1 MKTMA
6 THRIRERDPE
16 GRIVQH
22 LRSVDTLERLY
33 DSGAID
39 DVLLEAGRSFERS
52 FRLAALDPLRAASM
66 ERVVGSGGL
75 DSGDTRLEARRR
87 VARALA
93 ALGGT
98 ASPAGS
104 CTWHVLGL
112 GETLR
117 AWALGRGWRGH
128 PVRQEAAQGILVAAL
143 GVIAAHYGLT
153 CWERRRPENIRA
165 TRSDRTTLDDR
176 QHEPEA

>member
-1 MKTMA
+1 MTA
-6 THRIRERDPE
+6 QRVRERDPE

-22 LRSVDTLERLY
+22 LRSVDTLQRLY

-39 DVLLEAGRSFERS
+39 DALLDAGRTFERG
-52 FRLAALDPLRAASM
+52 FRLAALDPLRAASL
-66 ERVVGSGGL
+66 ERVTGTASL
-75 DSGDTRLEARRR
+75 DSGDARLDARRR
-87 VARALA
+87 VGRALD

-117 AWALGRGWRGH
+117 AWALGQGWQGR
-128 PVRQEAAQGILVAAL
+128 PIRQEAAQGILVAAL
-143 GVIAAHYGLT
+143 GVLAA
-153 CWERRRPENIRA
+153 RA
-165 TRSDRTTLDDR
+165 GSTSTDANHRS
-176 QHEPEA
+176 A